1 MNKMQTNAGIV
12 DAIYKSN
19 KYLLKDVHAIT
30 SLVFEEMA
38 AILERGEKIEIRGFG
53 TFSVQFREGR
63 MGVRNPKTGKVFDCE
78 PHSVVVFR
86 PGKVLSAAVRSIGV
100 KELDEGHLNE
110 R

>member
-1 MNKMQTNAGIV
+1 MDKKQTKMSIV
-12 DAIYKSN
+12 DAIYKNN

-63 MGVRNPKTGKVFDCE
+63 TGVRNPKTGEVFDCE

-86 PGKVLSAAVRSIGV
+86 PGKVLSAAVRPIGV
-100 KELDEGHLNE
+100 KEPDEDRHHE

>member
-1 MNKMQTNAGIV
+1 MNKKQTKTSIV
-12 DAIYKSN
+12 DAIYKNN

-63 MGVRNPKTGKVFDCE
+63 TGVRNPKTGEVFDCE
-78 PHSVVVFR
+78 PHSVVVFH
-86 PGKVLSAAVRSIGV
+86 PGKVLSTAVRPIGV
-100 KELDEGHLNE
+100 KKPDEG
-110 R
+110 